1 MFDNTCSNRRVQY
14 QRSQGFPT
22 WYLGASCTFSKYVS
36 IVTINLIPKITKH
49 RLHVCLVSG
58 HSSCLFIIY
67 AEQQQH
73 PRPLPLTA
81 NRILY
86 IINVGEYD
94 FSYKVNSGNR
104 VRCVSVEL
112 CYQFSGILFFR
123 KMAGQ
128 FKL

>member
-1 MFDNTCSNRRVQY
+1 MKL
-14 QRSQGFPT
+14 GFP
-22 WYLGASCTFSKYVS
+22 WILFILFAADLVQVDKCMYEPQSSE
-36 IVTINLIPKITKH
+36 PPDQ
-49 RLHVCLVSG
+49 VSG

-73 PRPLPLTA
+73 PLPLPLTA

-112 CYQFSGILFFR
+112 CYQFSGILFFS

>member
-1 MFDNTCSNRRVQY
+1 MS
-14 QRSQGFPT
+14 
-22 WYLGASCTFSKYVS
+22 
-36 IVTINLIPKITKH
+36 
-49 RLHVCLVSG
+49 
-58 HSSCLFIIY
+58 
-67 AEQQQH
+67 AEWQQQLSIYYR
-73 PRPLPLTA
+73 RPLPLLTA

-112 CYQFSGILFFR
+112 CYQWKIVFFS